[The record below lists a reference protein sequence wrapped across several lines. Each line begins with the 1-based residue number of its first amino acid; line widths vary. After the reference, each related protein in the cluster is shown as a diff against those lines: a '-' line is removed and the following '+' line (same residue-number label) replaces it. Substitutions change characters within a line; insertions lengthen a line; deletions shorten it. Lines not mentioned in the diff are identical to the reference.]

1 MPNAAAPHRRHQ
13 IRLNDSARPLS
24 AFSTLWK
31 GPCPPTCSQNTEL
44 AKAVALLLSPPS
56 DRLLL
61 VTGPGGKLV
70 GTLTWGDLY
79 EDLFLTLVPPRISP
93 APGAHRPKRTIRA
106 RDLMSDAVSVQPST
120 PLDEA
125 LRLLYRNKLKG
136 LPVVDRRGRPVGY
149 LRLAAIQSWLRP

>member
-1 MPNAAAPHRRHQ
+1 M
-13 IRLNDSARPLS
+13 DSARPLS
-24 AFSTLWK
+24 AFPSLWK
-31 GPCPPTCSQNTEL
+31 APLPPSCSENTPLSE
-44 AKAVALLLSPPS
+44 AVDILLSQS
-56 DRLLL
+56 SERLLL

-79 EDLFLTLVPPRISP
+79 EDLFLTLVPPGISP

-120 PLDEA
+120 PLDET

-149 LRLAAIQSWLRP
+149 LRLAEIQAWLRR